1 MILECRKRSKFLLQK
16 PREGY
21 LLDRRAPYNFDM
33 TILVWNVRG
42 MNKMERRQDIKE
54 QIYKLKPSMIGL
66 VETKVR
72 PHKATKVI

>member
-1 MILECRKRSKFLLQK
+1 
-16 PREGY
+16 
-21 LLDRRAPYNFDM
+21 M